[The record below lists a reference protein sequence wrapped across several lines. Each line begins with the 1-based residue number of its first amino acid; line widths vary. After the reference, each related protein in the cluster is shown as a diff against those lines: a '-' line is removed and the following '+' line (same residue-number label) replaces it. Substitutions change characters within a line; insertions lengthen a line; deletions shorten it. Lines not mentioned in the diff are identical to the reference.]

1 MVGVASTY
9 VRDVFPAL
17 LSHKTFKLLQFR
29 LEFVVFDH
37 SLMRHYAFIR
47 SSDNILPYNSI
58 CDDD

>member
-1 MVGVASTY
+1 MVGVTTSY

-17 LSHKTFKLLQFR
+17 LSYKTFKLLKFR

-47 SSDNILPYNSI
+47 SSGNVLPYNSI

>member
-17 LSHKTFKLLQFR
+17 LSYKTLKLLQLR
-29 LEFVVFDH
+29 HEFVVFDH

-47 SSDNILPYNSI
+47 SSNNILPYNSI
-58 CDDD
+58 CSDD